1 MTEFVLRKSPCGRL
15 TCSLLVT
22 SGSFLFDKLTDENSI
37 RLEGNFLALGG

>member
-1 MTEFVLRKSPCGRL
+1 MIGFVVLKSPCGRKI
-15 TCSLLVT
+15 CSLAVT